1 MKKLSIIIP
10 VFNEESSIHDLVS
23 ELNDVFGNDNS
34 IEVIF
39 INDGSTDSSQSK
51 LEDNVKRHDSF
62 KLVNLYRNY
71 GKSIAL
77 QAGIEVSNGNLIATL
92 DSDLQDNPAEL
103 KNLISEIENGYD
115 LVTGW
120 KENRKDS
127 FEKRFASKIF
137 NFFVKLFSGLKINDS
152 NTGIK
157 VLKKEVAS
165 SLNLYGGRHRYIPL
179 LAHQKNY
186 KVSEVSVEHRERKYG
201 ISKYGS
207 ERYKDGFFDFLT
219 ILFLG
224 KYMDRPLHFFG
235 GLGFTSILFGVLSEI
250 YVLHLK
256 YNLGHSFQQHIALI
270 IFGSLLIITGL
281 QLFTFGLIGEI
292 IVNRNQKAKNYIKEI
307 IG

>member
-10 VFNEESSIHDLVS
+10 VFNEESSIHDLVL

-51 LEDNVKRHDSF
+51 LEDYVKRYDSF